1 MKNLLVAAFLIT
13 AMSVNAQPL
22 EKNKERPSFT
32 PNQIAELQTKKM
44 TLQLELTEKQ
54 QQKILEIN
62 KRNATKRKQKLESRK
77 ELREKGEKLSSEE
90 LFERKSSQLDA
101 QIAHQDEMKTILNA
115 TQFETWKKTRARKK
129 MQLKKRVKKQ
139 RMKKRLRSHGRQ
151 HQRIRK

>member
-13 AMSVNAQPL
+13 AMSLNAQPL

-32 PNQIAELQTKKM
+32 PDQIAELQTKKM

-62 KRNATKRKQKLESRK
+62 KRNATERKQKFETRK
-77 ELREKGEKLSSEE
+77 ELRENGKKLSSEE

-151 HQRIRK
+151 HQIIRK